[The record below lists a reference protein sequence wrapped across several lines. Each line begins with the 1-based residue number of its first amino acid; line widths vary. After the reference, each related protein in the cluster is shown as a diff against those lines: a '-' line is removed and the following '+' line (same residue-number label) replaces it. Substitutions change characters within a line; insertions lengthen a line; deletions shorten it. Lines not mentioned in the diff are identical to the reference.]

1 MSSPIHHFVQLSIG
15 NYPPVFIETT
25 PGVSFAAC
33 VRELSTC
40 DHEILEVLEV
50 IPGERSSRPVTEDVA
65 RALAQLDWDSL
76 SKPAQ
81 ALCERFGLEPEPE
94 VEFDPVSQLGT
105 LNAVQQGVGRAG

>member
-15 NYPPVFIETT
+15 NYPPVYTETA

-33 VRELSTC
+33 VKELATC

-50 IPGERSSRPVTEDVA
+50 IPDERSSRVLTEDAA
-65 RALAQLDWDSL
+65 RAIAQLDWDSL

-94 VEFDPVSQLGT
+94 VEFDPVSQFGT
-105 LNAVQQGVGRAG
+105 LNAVQQGIPR